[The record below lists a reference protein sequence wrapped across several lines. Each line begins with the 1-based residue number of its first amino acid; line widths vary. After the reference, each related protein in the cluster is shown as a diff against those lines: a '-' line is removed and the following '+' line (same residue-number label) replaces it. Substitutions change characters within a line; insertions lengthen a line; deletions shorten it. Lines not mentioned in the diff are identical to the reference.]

1 MKKKNN
7 LPKKGLKTKDILGEI
22 LKALEID
29 GTFDLKEG
37 EEGVEITLDTQDS
50 GIVIGFH
57 GDTLESLQLILSLVL
72 SKKLGEFKRVS
83 IEVGDYKKNRSEW
96 LTNLALETKEKVLSQ
111 NKEVYLEN
119 LKSWERRIVHLILQD
134 DKEVLS
140 ESIGEGKD
148 RVLVVKAKNQT
159 A

>member
-1 MKKKNN
+1 MKQKDKT
-7 LPKKGLKTKDILGEI
+7 PKKGLKTKDILGEI

-29 GTFDLKEG
+29 GTFDLKERE

-96 LTNLALETKEKVLSQ
+96 LTNLAQETKEKVLSQ

-148 RVLVVKAKNQT
+148 RVLVVKLKS
-159 A
+159 

>member
-1 MKKKNN
+1 MKKKNE
-7 LPKKGLKTKDILGEI
+7 KGLKTKDILGEI

-29 GTFDLKEG
+29 GTFDLKERE

-96 LTNLALETKEKVLSQ
+96 LTNLAQETKEKVLSQ

-148 RVLVVKAKNQT
+148 RVLVVKPKNQT